1 MLPSCSCLQ
10 AQVLLYKHSAANL
23 RCCDVDEWSWPYARC
38 DVCVSL
44 HKLQAEASAGGRYS
58 VVTELMLRLLGL
70 DYVANTMVGL

>member
-23 RCCDVDEWSWPYARC
+23 RCYDVSEWSWPYAR
-38 DVCVSL
+38 VSW

-70 DYVANTMVGL
+70 DYVADTMVGL